1 MDEDPGLSDQYR
13 MASPWPL
20 FVALGLA
27 ISEVGIVVGIFSV
40 AVGGLLLFGGSIAG
54 ILKES
59 GYVGQLWSSLLA
71 FGLLLV
77 VVGGGLFVS
86 QVDPGTIAVLDVIAE
101 PAGYGAVVPR
111 ALAITVAGII
121 LLAAGGT
128 GRVLERNVEGQIEA

>member
-13 MASPWPL
+13 MASPWPV

-40 AVGGLLLFGGSIAG
+40 AVAGLLLFGGSVAG

-59 GYVGQLWSSLLA
+59 GYVGQLWGSLLA
-71 FGLLLV
+71 FGLFLSV
-77 VVGGGLFVS
+77 IGGGLLVS
-86 QVDPGTIAVLDVIAE
+86 QLDAGAVAFLDVIAE

-111 ALAITVAGII
+111 ALAIAVAGII

-128 GRVLERNVEGQIEA
+128 GRLMERNVDAGVEA

>member
-1 MDEDPGLSDQYR
+1 MEEDPGLSDQYR
-13 MASPWPL
+13 MASPWPV

-40 AVGGLLLFGGSIAG
+40 AVGGLLLFGGSVAG

-59 GYVGQLWSSLLA
+59 GYVAQLWGSLLA
-71 FGLLLV
+71 FGLVLV
-77 VVGGGLFVS
+77 AIGGGLLVS
-86 QVDPGTIAVLDVIAE
+86 QVDPGAIAVLDVIAE

-111 ALAITVAGII
+111 ALAIGVSGVI

-128 GRVLERNVEGQIEA
+128 GRVLEGNVEA

>member
-13 MASPWPL
+13 MASPWPV

-40 AVGGLLLFGGSIAG
+40 AVGGLLLFGGSVAG

-59 GYVGQLWSSLLA
+59 GYVGQLWGSLLA
-71 FGLLLV
+71 FGILLV
-77 VVGGGLFVS
+77 VIGGGLLFS
-86 QVDPGTIAVLDVIAE
+86 QMDGTVALLDVIAE

-111 ALAITVAGII
+111 ALAIAVSGII

-128 GRVLERNVEGQIEA
+128 GRVLERNVDGQIEA

>member
-1 MDEDPGLSDQYR
+1 MEEDPGLSDQYR
-13 MASPWPL
+13 MASPWPV

-40 AVGGLLLFGGSIAG
+40 AVGGLLLFGGSVAG

-59 GYVGQLWSSLLA
+59 GYVAQLWGSLLA
-71 FGLLLV
+71 FGVVLV
-77 VVGGGLFVS
+77 AIGGGLVVS

-111 ALAITVAGII
+111 ALAIGVSGVI

-128 GRVLERNVEGQIEA
+128 GRVLEGNVEA

>member
-13 MASPWPL
+13 MASPWPV

-40 AVGGLLLFGGSIAG
+40 AVGGLLLFGGSVAG

-59 GYVGQLWSSLLA
+59 GYVGQLWGSLLA
-71 FGLLLV
+71 FGIVLLAI
-77 VVGGGLFVS
+77 GGGLLFS
-86 QVDPGTIAVLDVIAE
+86 QVDFGAIAVLDVVAE

-111 ALAITVAGII
+111 ALAIAVAGII

-128 GRVLERNVEGQIEA
+128 GRIMERTVEA

>member
-1 MDEDPGLSDQYR
+1 MEEDPGLSDQYR
-13 MASPWPL
+13 MASPWPV

-40 AVGGLLLFGGSIAG
+40 AVGGLLLFGGSVAG

-59 GYVGQLWSSLLA
+59 GYVAQLWGSLLA
-71 FGLLLV
+71 FGILLV
-77 VVGGGLFVS
+77 AIGGGLLVS
-86 QVDPGTIAVLDVIAE
+86 QVDLGAIAVLDVIAE

-111 ALAITVAGII
+111 ALAIAVAGTI

-128 GRVLERNVEGQIEA
+128 GRVLERNVEA

>member
-1 MDEDPGLSDQYR
+1 MEEDPGLSDQYR
-13 MASPWPL
+13 MASPWPV

-40 AVGGLLLFGGSIAG
+40 AVGGLLLFGGSVAG

-59 GYVGQLWSSLLA
+59 GYVAQLWGSLLA
-71 FGLLLV
+71 FGVVLV
-77 VVGGGLFVS
+77 AIGGGLFVS

-111 ALAITVAGII
+111 ALAIGVSGVI

-128 GRVLERNVEGQIEA
+128 GRVLEGNVEA

>member
-1 MDEDPGLSDQYR
+1 MEEDPGLSDQYR
-13 MASPWPL
+13 MASPWPV

-40 AVGGLLLFGGSIAG
+40 AVGGLLLFGGSVAG

-59 GYVGQLWSSLLA
+59 GYVAQLWGSLLA
-71 FGLLLV
+71 FGVVLV
-77 VVGGGLFVS
+77 AIGGGLLVS

-111 ALAITVAGII
+111 ALAIGVSGVI

-128 GRVLERNVEGQIEA
+128 GRVLEGNVEA